1 MTSPSSTIIIEDE
14 ELPPNW
20 PSTDSQVQRSFQHT
34 SPESPIEPNDTA
46 SGSIGPSR
54 KRRRAAGK
62 RSETLDTSFKKL
74 RKTVDEK
81 VKTLNQDIENLQQQ
95 VQELQNKLLLQE
107 DRHQEEL
114 SQRRILDCRICY
126 GQPDCWHIMLCGH
139 MV

>member
-1 MTSPSSTIIIEDE
+1 MH
-14 ELPPNW
+14 
-20 PSTDSQVQRSFQHT
+20 Q
-34 SPESPIEPNDTA
+34 
-46 SGSIGPSR
+46 
-54 KRRRAAGK
+54 
-62 RSETLDTSFKKL
+62 DTSFKKL

-114 SQRRILDCRICY
+114 SQRRILDCKICY

-139 MV
+139 MVCESCAERLTPKSCPFCRASFSGYVKCYPFAG